1 MNIDIDEKNK
11 RLEFSETSI
20 QDWGLLLGGD
30 YSNWEL
36 IFWCLQSNVLP
47 GLEKQRF
54 NGGLM
59 DANFYKTLID
69 HIKVSSNSVG
79 CEDSINAGL
88 RWQRNFIK
96 C

>member
-11 RLEFSETSI
+11 RLEFSQTSI
-20 QDWGLLLGGD
+20 QDWVALGGD

-36 IFWCLQSNVLP
+36 IFQVPTVNVLP

-54 NGGLM
+54 NEFGLTGCLT
-59 DANFYKTLID
+59 FYKTLID
-69 HIKVSSNSVG
+69 HIKVFKFVG
-79 CEDSINAGL
+79 CEDSINFIT